1 MSNPS
6 TWTYF
11 CYLMDFVHNP
21 ENDDDPHPLGLLGGS
36 EHFSDIPEG
45 RRGAN
50 RRSQWLAMQQVSNTT
65 IPRKNMLQ
73 HVIARDLHHPR
84 PFDT

>member
-1 MSNPS
+1 
-6 TWTYF
+6 
-11 CYLMDFVHNP
+11 MDFVNNP

-45 RRGAN
+45 RHSVN
-50 RRSQWLAMQQVSNTT
+50 QRSQRLAMQQVSNTR
-65 IPRKNMLQ
+65 IPRNNMLQ
-73 HVIARDLHHPR
+73 HVIARDLHRPR